1 MFTCHTSRKFNQSN
15 TFTLIVN
22 ALQNSFVPGLDNG
35 GMLSVTKKWLD
46 FKSFSAY
53 GSHIP
58 HSKPV
63 SIKMLWLKMPH
74 KTVKLDFW
82 VLLFVTNFFSTKVHF
97 KLMFLQWQANDFRV
111 LECHT
116 LVCHVEVLLN
126 HVAFHTWDHHCS
138 IYLRIGEPL
147 PLIDLTVD
155 FPSKKY
161 FCLKNCKNCVFYE

>member
-1 MFTCHTSRKFNQSN
+1 
-15 TFTLIVN
+15 
-22 ALQNSFVPGLDNG
+22 
-35 GMLSVTKKWLD
+35 
-46 FKSFSAY
+46 
-53 GSHIP
+53 
-58 HSKPV
+58 
-63 SIKMLWLKMPH
+63 MLWLKMPH

-138 IYLRIGEPL
+138 IYLRTDEHL
-147 PLIDLTVD
+147 PLIDLTAD
-155 FPSKKY
+155 SPSKKY
-161 FCLKNCKNCVFYE
+161 FCLKTVKTVYFMSKLFSSSGFTLNDKDVTKFFWWHSNQVSKFYLQGCLNNPNDQGNPNDS